1 MQNSSIGSGPGAVPG
16 LSAPPGPPPDN
27 RSTSRVAE
35 RETPGDGQEIR
46 TGAPMPPFS
55 RPKCSPI
62 GSTSDFF
69 RAKTEFQIGRHTLSL
84 PGGRYVTYELQPC
97 TLARMFSTTSEL
109 TGPNI
114 DSKCPENNLEIRFL
128 PKWRPKLLPVPVFG
142 HILVLHARLGRFSQ
156 KSQKFFWG
164 TFLRYLG
171 SKLKTSKII

>member
-1 MQNSSIGSGPGAVPG
+1 MQNSSIGSSPRRRSG

-55 RPKCSPI
+55 GPKCSPI

-114 DSKCPENNLEIRFL
+114 DSKCPENNLEIRFFAKMAAKTT
-128 PKWRPKLLPVPVFG
+128 PGSGFRPYSCSPRSTWSF
-142 HILVLHARLGRFSQ
+142 
-156 KSQKFFWG
+156 
-164 TFLRYLG
+164 
-171 SKLKTSKII
+171 

>member
-1 MQNSSIGSGPGAVPG
+1 MMQNSSIGSGPGAVPG

-55 RPKCSPI
+55 GPKCSPI

-84 PGGRYVTYELQPC
+84 PGERYVTYELQPC
-97 TLARMFSTTSEL
+97 TLARMLNELQEFPIRKYLILCSRCGCKVLLQVLPWFGGSRQTMSLTATSV
-109 TGPNI
+109 
-114 DSKCPENNLEIRFL
+114 
-128 PKWRPKLLPVPVFG
+128 LLM
-142 HILVLHARLGRFSQ
+142 
-156 KSQKFFWG
+156 
-164 TFLRYLG
+164 
-171 SKLKTSKII
+171 

>member
-1 MQNSSIGSGPGAVPG
+1 MQNSSIGSGPRRR
-16 LSAPPGPPPDN
+16 SGPL
-27 RSTSRVAE
+27 RTSRAASRQSVDIA
-35 RETPGDGQEIR
+35 GG
-46 TGAPMPPFS
+46 GAGNAGGRSRNTYGGAYAPFS
-55 RPKCSPI
+55 GPKCSPI

-114 DSKCPENNLEIRFL
+114 DSKCPENNLEIRFFAKMAAKTT
-128 PKWRPKLLPVPVFG
+128 PGSGFRPYSCSP
-142 HILVLHARLGRFSQ
+142 RSTWSFSQ
-156 KSQKFFWG
+156 KSQKFFRG